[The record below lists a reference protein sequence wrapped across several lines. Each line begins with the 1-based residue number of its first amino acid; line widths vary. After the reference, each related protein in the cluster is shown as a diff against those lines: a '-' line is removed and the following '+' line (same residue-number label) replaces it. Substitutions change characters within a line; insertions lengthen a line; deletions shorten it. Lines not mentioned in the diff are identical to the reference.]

1 MEREVLLT
9 GIGGQGVQLCAQVL
23 ARAAAIEDRQVML
36 FGVYSGSMRGGN
48 TDATVVVADG
58 PLQAPPLISRTWSA
72 VAMHDEY
79 WQDIAGKVRDGG
91 VVFVNDSSFETPLED
106 RYTVF
111 RIPATTMAIEMGN
124 ELAQSMVMAGAF
136 VGVTGLVSLDATL
149 EAMRESIPPYRQQ
162 HIAFNETAIRAGY
175 DSVERLAFP
184 AWDVAGV
191 GA

>member
-9 GIGGQGVQLCAQVL
+9 GIGGQGVQLAAQVL

-79 WQDIAGKVRDGG
+79 WPDIAGKVRDGG
-91 VVFVNDSSFETPLED
+91 VVFVNDSSFEAALAD

-124 ELAQSMVMAGAF
+124 ELAQSMVMVGAF
-136 VGVTGLVSLDATL
+136 VGVTGLVSLDAAL
-149 EAMRESIPPYRQQ
+149 EAMRESIPSYRQQ

-184 AWDVAGV
+184 AWNTAGV